1 LEIIL
6 LVLSITL
13 LVLLAALVYYGKK
26 IGTPEPF
33 FDPWR
38 KD

>member
-1 LEIIL
+1 
-6 LVLSITL
+6 